1 MSLNS
6 ISPIDGRYEKH
17 TKDLAPY
24 WSEFALMKYRIIV
37 EGEYLIALSELKIKL
52 RKFSDTEKKLIRSF
66 YNLSEKDAQIISD
79 IELKGYK
86 HIKAT
91 DHDVKAIE
99 YFMKDKLSKTSLND
113 SLEWIHFALTSE
125 DTNNLAYALMLSD
138 SLEQVLIPSIKK
150 IILELNTLAK
160 KHKNLWAAV
169 GIHPH
174 HCQGKKEI
182 SRLESG
188 AIRETCLK

>member
-6 ISPIDGRYEKH
+6 ISPIDGRYEKY
-17 TKDLAPY
+17 TKNLAQY
-24 WSEFALMKYRIIV
+24 FSESALMKYRIMV
-37 EGEYLIALSELKIKL
+37 EGEYLIALSDLKL
-52 RKFSDTEKKLIRSF
+52 TRKFSDQEKKLIRDL

-79 IELKGYK
+79 IELEGYK

-125 DTNNLAYALMLSD
+125 DINNISYALMLSD
-138 SLEQVLIPSIKK
+138 SLEHVLIP
-150 IILELNTLAK
+150 T
-160 KHKNLWAAV
+160 
-169 GIHPH
+169 
-174 HCQGKKEI
+174 
-182 SRLESG
+182 
-188 AIRETCLK
+188 